1 MTAPSPTDRLA
12 ALRAKLRQAGFQAFL
27 VPRADAHQNEYVAP
41 SDERL
46 RFISG
51 FSGTAGFAAITMREA
66 ALFTDGRYR
75 LQAER
80 QIDGAHWSLLP
91 SEQNPSIDWLSARLS
106 AGDVIGYDPRL
117 HRVDEIDRLSAAFKS
132 RGIKIAPV
140 VDNPI
145 DAIWLDRPASPA
157 GAVILHAAS
166 FAGETAAEK
175 RHRVA
180 EQLAREGVDALLVSA
195 PDSLSWLFNIRG
207 SDLMLTPVVF
217 GFALLRQ
224 DATAVL
230 FLDPAKITGEL
241 AEALTEGGA
250 VSIAPPSAMVE
261 VLTGFAPG
269 TVRLD
274 NASASVYLAD
284 LVRAAGAKVDV
295 GIDPIV
301 LMKAQKSATELAG
314 IRAAHHRDGV
324 ALTRFLA
331 WFAREAPGGLTEWT
345 AAKKLYDLRA
355 GLTNFRSLSFP
366 TISAAAGNAAE
377 AHYQLTDTNARPFAD
392 GDIYLVDSGAQFL
405 DGTTDVTR
413 VTVIGT
419 PTEEMRRRYTQVLKG
434 HVALSRARFPKG
446 VSGAQLDPLARQ
458 FLWADGVDFQHG
470 TGHGVGFYLSVHEG
484 PQSISARGA
493 GVPLLPG
500 MVVSVEPGYYK
511 RDAFGI
517 RVENLVAVREAA
529 EQPDLA
535 EQPLL
540 EFETLTIAP
549 YERRL
554 IDLAMLT
561 EQEVAWVNSYHAW
574 VGRNL
579 ASELS
584 GQDLDYLITATKPL
598 A

>member
-1 MTAPSPTDRLA
+1 MTAPSTADRLA
-12 ALRAKLRQAGFQAFL
+12 GLRAKLVQDGFQAFL

-80 QIDGAHWSLLP
+80 QLDGTHWNLLP
-91 SEQNPSIDWLSARLS
+91 SEQNHSIDWLSARLS
-106 AGDVIGYDPRL
+106 AGDVVGYDPRL
-117 HRVDEIDRLSAAFKS
+117 HRVDEIDRLSATYKV

-140 VDNPI
+140 ADNPV
-145 DAIWLDRPASPA
+145 DAIWFDRPAPPA
-157 GAVILHAAS
+157 GAVTLHPAS
-166 FAGETAAEK
+166 FAGETAADK
-175 RHRVA
+175 RRRVA
-180 EQLAREGVDALLVSA
+180 EQLARDGVDALLVSA
-195 PDSLSWLFNIRG
+195 PDNLSWLFNIRG
-207 SDLMLTPVVF
+207 SDLKLTPVVF
-217 GFALLRQ
+217 GFALVRQ
-224 DATAVL
+224 DASAVL
-230 FLDPAKITGEL
+230 FLEPAKTTDAV
-241 AEALTEGGA
+241 AEALADGGA
-250 VSIAPPSAMVE
+250 VSIAPPSAMAE
-261 VLTGFAPG
+261 VLAGLAGG

-274 NASASVYLAD
+274 SASASVYLAD
-284 LVRAAGAKVDV
+284 LVRAAGAKADI
-295 GIDPIV
+295 GTDPIT
-301 LMKAQKSATELAG
+301 LIKAQKSATELAG
-314 IRAAHHRDGV
+314 MRAAHLRDGV

-331 WFAREAPGGLTEWT
+331 WFARAAPGGLTEWT
-345 AAKKLYDLRA
+345 AAEKLYELRS
-355 GLTNFRSLSFP
+355 GLANFRSLSFP

-377 AHYQLTDTNARPFAD
+377 AHYQLTDVGARPLAD
-392 GDIYLVDSGAQFL
+392 GDIYLVDSGGQFL

-434 HVALSRARFPKG
+434 HVALSRAKFPKG

-484 PQSISARGA
+484 PQSISARGV

-500 MVVSVEPGYYK
+500 MVVSIEPGYYK

-517 RVENLVAVREAA
+517 RIENLVAVREAPG
-529 EQPDLA
+529 QPQLA

-561 EQEVAWVNSYHAW
+561 EQELAWIDTYHAW
-574 VGRNL
+574 VAENL
-579 ASELS
+579 ASGLS
-584 GQDLDYLITATKPL
+584 GPDLDYLLTATAPL